1 MPVNERRKAPRPGWE
16 QEKHFAED
24 GVKLVRANILSGNY
38 GPGST
43 VERHAKE
50 WLEHQ
55 GGRAAAGKG
64 QKIGL
69 KHFVIGLGMIPVLLW
84 VVTKCS

>member
-1 MPVNERRKAPRPGWE
+1 MPVKERRKAPRPDWE
-16 QEKHFAED
+16 KEKHFAED
-24 GVKLVRANILSGNY
+24 GVKMVRANVQSGSY

-55 GGRAAAGKG
+55 GGRAVGEKE
-64 QKIGL
+64 KTIGL
-69 KHFVIGLGMIPVLLW
+69 KQVVIGLGMIPVLLW